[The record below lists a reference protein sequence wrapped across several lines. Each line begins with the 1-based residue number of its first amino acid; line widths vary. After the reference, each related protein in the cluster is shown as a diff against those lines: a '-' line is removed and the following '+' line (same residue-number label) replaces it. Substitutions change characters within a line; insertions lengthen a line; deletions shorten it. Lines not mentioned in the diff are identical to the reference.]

1 MKQYFELLGWIHFVA
16 NIQCFTEFGQA
27 QVFGNYILLK
37 PLVDSKL
44 PPDISDIC
52 KNVQNQ
58 NSTDCTHY
66 KVEVQILHSLCV
78 YHLTVALL
86 LETSVPKG

>member
-1 MKQYFELLGWIHFVA
+1 MKQYFELLGWIHIVA
-16 NIQCFTEFGQA
+16 NFQCFTEFGQA
-27 QVFGNYILLK
+27 QVFSNYILLK

-66 KVEVQILHSLCV
+66 KVGFRYLSNSFMVRLW
-78 YHLTVALL
+78 
-86 LETSVPKG
+86 